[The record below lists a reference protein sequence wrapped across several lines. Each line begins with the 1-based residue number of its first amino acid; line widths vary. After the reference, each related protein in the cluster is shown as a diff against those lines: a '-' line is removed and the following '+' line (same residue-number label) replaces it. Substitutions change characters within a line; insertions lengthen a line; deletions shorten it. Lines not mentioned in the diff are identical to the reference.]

1 MKFDLGYKENFPNIG
16 AQLIN
21 DGEVLLTFQSYPQSA
36 MMAVP
41 LNVAVDFAKHI
52 LDMQKQMEADCL
64 LEDHME
70 LIKDNAD
77 LRHKLYTVS
86 SLLRE
91 ASGRISYGNWS
102 KEFRTNVEKA
112 LDAADPKIQQ
122 SRTFTDTVTDDDFLH
137 MIDESN
143 FTQERE

>member
-1 MKFDLGYKENFPNIG
+1 MKFDLGHKENFPNIG
-16 AQLIN
+16 AQLMD
-21 DGEVLLTFQSYPQSA
+21 DGEVLLTFQSYPASL
-36 MMAVP
+36 MMSVP

-70 LIKDNAD
+70 LMKENAD
-77 LRHKLYTVS
+77 LRHKLDIVS

-102 KEFRTNVEKA
+102 KEFRANVEKA
-112 LDAADPKIQQ
+112 ISTTDPKLRQ
-122 SRTFTDTVTDDDFLH
+122 SSSFPDPVTDDDFLH
-137 MIDESN
+137 IVDESN
-143 FTQERE
+143 FAQERE

>member
-1 MKFDLGYKENFPNIG
+1 MTDIVENI
-16 AQLIN
+16 
-21 DGEVLLTFQSYPQSA
+21 
-36 MMAVP
+36 
-41 LNVAVDFAKHI
+41 
-52 LDMQKQMEADCL
+52 ADCL

-70 LIKDNAD
+70 LMKENAD
-77 LRHKLYTVS
+77 LRHKLDIVS